1 MIPQRTSEPRAVA
14 TGSSQSEEPLEND
27 VRYRIDACR
36 KRLRSRRAAHRAEHQ
51 DQIDVG
57 ENEDIVSVAPDVESF
72 AEILATVSMNQSS
85 IARLVECLLGPDNS
99 PEDVKDELGEREE
112 AAIT

>member
-1 MIPQRTSEPRAVA
+1 MIPQRISELRAVA

-36 KRLRSRRAAHRAEHQ
+36 KRLRSRRAAHRAELQ

-57 ENEDIVSVAPDVESF
+57 ENEDIASIARDVESY

-99 PEDVKDELGEREE
+99 KEDVKDEFGGREE

>member
-1 MIPQRTSEPRAVA
+1 MIPQRISELRAVA

-36 KRLRSRRAAHRAEHQ
+36 KRLRSRRAAHRAELQ

-57 ENEDIVSVAPDVESF
+57 ENEDIVSIAPDVESY

-99 PEDVKDELGEREE
+99 KEDVKNEFGGREE

>member
-1 MIPQRTSEPRAVA
+1 MISQRISEPRAVA
-14 TGSSQSEEPLEND
+14 TESSPSEELLEND

-57 ENEDIVSVAPDVESF
+57 ANGDLVSLAPDVESY

-99 PEDVKDELGEREE
+99 KEDVKDEFGGREE

>member
-1 MIPQRTSEPRAVA
+1 MIPQRITEPRAVA
-14 TGSSQSEEPLEND
+14 TGSSQNEESLEND
-27 VRYRIDACR
+27 VRYRIAACR
-36 KRLRSRRAAHRAEHQ
+36 KRLRSRRAANRTEHQ
-51 DQIDVG
+51 GQIDVG
-57 ENEDIVSVAPDVESF
+57 DSEDIVPVAPDVESY

-99 PEDVKDELGEREE
+99 KEDVKDELGEREE

>member
-1 MIPQRTSEPRAVA
+1 MIPQRISEPLAVP
-14 TGSSQSEEPLEND
+14 TESSRGEEPLEND

-36 KRLRSRRAAHRAEHQ
+36 KRLRSRRAGHRAEHQ
-51 DQIDVG
+51 DQIDVV
-57 ENEDIVSVAPDVESF
+57 ENEDIVSVAPDVESY

-99 PEDVKDELGEREE
+99 KEDVKDELGEREE

>member
-1 MIPQRTSEPRAVA
+1 MIPQRISELRAVA

-36 KRLRSRRAAHRAEHQ
+36 KRLRSRRAAHRAELQ

-57 ENEDIVSVAPDVESF
+57 ENEDIASIAPDVESY

-99 PEDVKDELGEREE
+99 KEDVKDEFGGREE

>member
-1 MIPQRTSEPRAVA
+1 MIPQRISELRAVA

-36 KRLRSRRAAHRAEHQ
+36 KRLRSRRAAHRAELQ

-57 ENEDIVSVAPDVESF
+57 ENEDIASIAPDVESY
-72 AEILATVSMNQSS
+72 AKILATVSMNQSS

-99 PEDVKDELGEREE
+99 KEDVKDEFGGREE

>member
-1 MIPQRTSEPRAVA
+1 MIPQRISELRAVA

-36 KRLRSRRAAHRAEHQ
+36 KRLRSRRAAHRAELQ

-57 ENEDIVSVAPDVESF
+57 ENEEIVSIAPDVESY

-99 PEDVKDELGEREE
+99 KEDVKDEFGGREE

>member
-1 MIPQRTSEPRAVA
+1 MIPRRITERQALA
-14 TGSSQSEEPLEND
+14 TGFPQSEEPSEND
-27 VRYRIDACR
+27 VRYRIAACR
-36 KRLRSRRAAHRAEHQ
+36 KRLRIRRAAHIAEHQ

-57 ENEDIVSVAPDVESF
+57 DSEDIVSVAPDVESY

-99 PEDVKDELGEREE
+99 KEDVKDELGEREE